1 MGIFAVC
8 FMIYQKIF
16 VNADKKRNVLL
27 AKICLI
33 VMASFNVWAL
43 LSSFG
48 VSTYAKQNRLLY
60 IEAAPLL
67 GVNPIGERCFF
78 ATYALFLMLLLE
90 FISLLEVE
98 TDTQMIFTKSF
109 KYACLIICF
118 AGLGFYLNIFSSIY
132 QVDKERLAR
141 IERQV
146 EAGKTTVE
154 IRHLPYESYLW
165 TATPEGEPWIE
176 RYKLFY
182 GLPKNLKIKAVWEYS
197 KKK

>member
-1 MGIFAVC
+1 MFVEDAVLEPC
-8 FMIYQKIF
+8 I
-16 VNADKKRNVLL
+16 
-27 AKICLI
+27 IC
-33 VMASFNVWAL
+33 VAV
-43 LSSFG
+43 
-48 VSTYAKQNRLLY
+48 
-60 IEAAPLL
+60 PLL
-67 GVNPIGERCFF
+67 VVNPIGERCFF

-109 KYACLIICF
+109 KYACLITCF
-118 AGLGFYLNIFSSIY
+118 AGLGFYLIIFSSYIRI
-132 QVDKERLAR
+132 DKERLAR